1 MYKNEQ
7 DNALMSSSIAS
18 PLSNVMLREFCSL
31 ICAENNCIINRTLPK
46 KKNMTL
52 YHTYMYISAILS
64 LILIKEK
71 AELYFGVLAD
81 KLQNCLNLNL
91 FLTKAYLLSNTGRFT
106 D

>member
-46 KKNMTL
+46 KKNLTL

-71 AELYFGVLAD
+71 AELYFGVLTTTYKTA
-81 KLQNCLNLNL
+81 
-91 FLTKAYLLSNTGRFT
+91 
-106 D
+106 

>member
-46 KKNMTL
+46 KKNLTL

-81 KLQNCLNLNL
+81 K
-91 FLTKAYLLSNTGRFT
+91 
-106 D
+106 

>member
-46 KKNMTL
+46 KKNLTL

-71 AELYFGVLAD
+71 TELYFGVLAD

-91 FLTKAYLLSNTGRFT
+91 FLTKAYLLSNTSRFT